1 MNNTPEVLTDLIGN
15 LIYARSGWGDWAKRV
30 KAAGLPGWPQT
41 FETVGA
47 LARMPSY
54 KETVPLS
61 EREVKAR
68 MHSLLKRRGDCGW
81 SGLIEL
87 MLSGRARSGVYW
99 LVEKRDQWPA
109 ALATWPEERIRTM
122 TFALRM
128 DEELKLPDA
137 VALFETAETQ
147 AELTL
152 ARWLTGRTWAKGS
165 RVVEVMEAAQLSL
178 AESPRYTSQLWRQLV
193 KDQRTWLTQSLIEVI
208 DGENPRDLW
217 KWFNILDFMRAT
229 HAPRT

>member
-1 MNNTPEVLTDLIGN
+1 MSTTPEVITDLIGN
-15 LIYARSGWGDWAKRV
+15 LIYARCGWGDWAKRA
-30 KAAGLPGWPQT
+30 KAARLPGWPLS
-41 FETVGA
+41 FETAGA
-47 LARMPSY
+47 LARLPSY

-61 EREVKAR
+61 ESEVKAR
-68 MHSLLKRRGDCGW
+68 MRSLLKRRGDCGW
-81 SGLIEL
+81 SGLMEL
-87 MLSGRARSGVYW
+87 ILSGRARSGVYW

-109 ALATWPEERIRTM
+109 ALAAWPEERIRTM

-147 AELTL
+147 VELTL
-152 ARWLTGRTWAKGS
+152 AHWLTGRTWAKGA

-178 AESPRYTSQLWRQLV
+178 AESPRHTTQLWRQLV
-193 KDQRTWLTQSLIEVI
+193 KDQRTWLTKSLIGVI
-208 DGENPRDLW
+208 DGEYPRDLW
-217 KWFNILDFMRAT
+217 KWFNVLDFMRIT